1 MLGTLCGGTHPRL
14 KLRWPQLVRDLPTP
28 SVGRERAGRYVCKP
42 MVFCKSNGEGINS
55 VKVCE
60 CGVVGLNLG
69 RLRLESSVDQQPRP
83 GCIPPAERMLENPSA
98 AGIPHP
104 GSLAGSM
111 GPCGPGPFPQ
121 ARWVRNPPRSKAL
134 GSSFRASPAPSR
146 PSSCLA
152 KLCST
157 TAAAAVRLKIDGGG
171 CLCKISCFPPAL
183 G

>member
-69 RLRLESSVDQQPRP
+69 RLRLESSVDQQRRP
-83 GCIPPAERMLENPSA
+83 GCIPPSGKDAGKSLSSGNSA
-98 AGIPHP
+98 SWISCWQHGPMWPWALP
-104 GSLAGSM
+104 AGS
-111 GPCGPGPFPQ
+111 
-121 ARWVRNPPRSKAL
+121 VESEIL
-134 GSSFRASPAPSR
+134 HAP
-146 PSSCLA
+146 
-152 KLCST
+152 KLW
-157 TAAAAVRLKIDGGG
+157 AAALV
-171 CLCKISCFPPAL
+171 PAL
-183 G
+183 LRHGPVPAWQSFAAPPLRRLCASR